1 MTTNDIEIDEARR
14 AALEVLRHNLHG
26 AYGGLPRTAGWGYP
40 EPYTR
45 DLMLSAFG
53 VLTTG
58 DTELIDG
65 LRRTLEALAR
75 NQSRLGQIP
84 SLAHDPEDRG
94 ASDTTPLF
102 LLALALYRETAGQP
116 AFLDAAAQ
124 RALLWLEYQSPDDT
138 VLVAQQP
145 TSDWRDEQWVLG
157 YGLYVNSLLYIGLR
171 QYGLHDRADTL
182 RSLVHRPDVRL
193 GDGEHGHQHEG
204 LLVPGRPYYALW
216 SWKVLNDERCDLL
229 GNSLAILAGIADRQ
243 RAGEIVDWI
252 ERQCADLRSA
262 GQLALDLPPCLLPYM
277 QPGEPDWRPRYDQFN
292 LPGRYHNGGI
302 WPFICGF
309 YVAALV
315 AAGQQDLARR
325 KLKALAGLVRPAR
338 RPGLAFGFNE
348 WASAQDGAVAGQDW
362 QTWSAALYLY
372 AVACVER
379 GSTPFLDRIR
389 TP

>member
-1 MTTNDIEIDEARR
+1 MTTISAEIEEARS
-14 AALEVLRHNLHG
+14 AALQVLRHNLHG
-26 AYGGLPRTAGWGYP
+26 SYAGLPRTAGWGYP

-53 VLTTG
+53 ILTTG
-58 DTELIDG
+58 DQALVDG

-84 SLAHDPEDRG
+84 SLAHDPDDRG

-102 LLALALYRETAGQP
+102 LIALALYRETTGQP
-116 AFLDAAAQ
+116 AFLDEAAR
-124 RALLWLEYQSPDDT
+124 RALLWLEYQSPDDA
-138 VLVAQQP
+138 VIVAQQP

-157 YGLYVNSLLYIGLR
+157 YGLYVNCLVYTCLR
-171 QYGLHDRADTL
+171 LHGAQERAAAL
-182 RSLVHRPDVRL
+182 RTLVHRPDLRL

-216 SWKVLNDERCDLL
+216 SWKVLKDEHFDLL
-229 GNSLAILAGIADRQ
+229 GNSLAILAGIADPG
-243 RAGEIVDWI
+243 RAGEIVDWV
-252 ERQCADLRSA
+252 EGQCAALRA
-262 GQLALDLPPCLLPYM
+262 HGQLALDQPPCLLPFM
-277 QPGEPDWRPRYDQFN
+277 QPGDPDWHPRYNQFN

-309 YVAALV
+309 YVAALM
-315 AAGQQDLARR
+315 AAGRQELARR
-325 KLKALAGLVRPAR
+325 KLDALTGLVRAAR

-348 WASAQDGAVAGQDW
+348 WARAQDGAVAGQDW

-372 AVACVER
+372 AVTCVER
-379 GSTPFLDRIR
+379 GSTPFFDRVR
-389 TP
+389 A

>member
-1 MTTNDIEIDEARR
+1 MTTISFEIDQARS

-53 VLTTG
+53 VLVSG
-58 DTELIDG
+58 DQDLVDG

-102 LLALALYRETAGQP
+102 LLSLALYRQTTAEA
-116 AFLDAAAQ
+116 AFLDDAAR
-124 RALLWLEYQSPDDT
+124 RALVWLEYQSPDDT
-138 VLVAQQP
+138 VLVGQQP

-157 YGLYVNSLLYIGLR
+157 YGLYVNCLVYACLRLYGADER
-171 QYGLHDRADTL
+171 ASALHAL
-182 RSLVHRPDVRL
+182 IQRPDGRL

-204 LLVPGRPYYALW
+204 LAVPGRPYYALW

-229 GNSLAILAGIADRQ
+229 GNSLAILAGIADPG

-252 ERQCADLRSA
+252 EGECAVLRAA
-262 GQLALDLPPCLLPYM
+262 GQLALDQPPCLLPFI
-277 QPGEPDWRPRYDQFN
+277 QPGDPDWHPRYDQFN

-315 AAGQQDLARR
+315 AAGRHELARR
-325 KLKALAGLVRPAR
+325 KLDALTALVRAAR

-348 WASAQDGAVAGQDW
+348 WARAEDGSVAGQDW
-362 QTWSAALYLY
+362 QSWSAALYLY

-379 GSTPFLDRIR
+379 GATPYFGLLRD
-389 TP
+389 